1 VVILTEH
8 SSVDY
13 AMVEDNAQLIVDTR
27 NAIKHKGT
35 KLFRLGDGTEG
46 R

>member
-1 VVILTEH
+1 M
-8 SSVDY
+8 SRDF

-27 NAIKHKGT
+27 NAMRHNGPRVS
-35 KLFRLGDGTEG
+35 RLGDGTDS